1 VLFAAQESSFADNT
15 SMIASP
21 MPSNIPLFMVLAIS
35 IIIGFLM
42 VIVFRYTSDQKAIGR
57 AKDRLKAHLL
67 AVRLFQDQLPVVMRA
82 YGKILRGTGSY
93 LRLAFTP
100 FLIAILPITFLI
112 VQLDRYFGWLPLQ
125 PAQSFLVEARVNDP
139 ATLND
144 AALQLPPALSSSAPA
159 VHVVKDSEV
168 VWRVVAER
176 EGRYEIKI
184 AAAGQ
189 TVSKQVVVSPRLA
202 RVSPVRLK
210 GSFWERMFTS
220 GESALAEN
228 SPVQSIAIS
237 YPPRVINFVWMEWNW
252 IVLFFV
258 VSLIAGFIF
267 KSALGIQV

>member
-1 VLFAAQESSFADNT
+1 
-15 SMIASP
+15 
-21 MPSNIPLFMVLAIS
+21 MPSHTPLLLVLAIS
-35 IIIGFLM
+35 IVIGLLM

-82 YGKILRGTGSY
+82 YGRILRGTGSY

-125 PAQSFLVEARVNDP
+125 PAQTFLVEAQVEDP
-139 ATLND
+139 AALNE
-144 AALQLPPALSSSAPA
+144 ASLQLPPELSSSAPA
-159 VHVVKDSEV
+159 VHVPQEKEV

-176 EGRYEIKI
+176 
-184 AAAGQ
+184 AGNYNIQ
-189 TVSKQVVVSPRLA
+189 ITSAGHTVSKQVVVAPGLA

-210 GSFWERMFTS
+210 GDFWERMFTS
-220 GESALAEN
+220 GEPALADN
-228 SPVQSIAIS
+228 SPVQSIAIN
-237 YPPRVINFVWMEWNW
+237 YLPREISFVWMEWNW

-267 KSALGIQV
+267 KSVLGIQV

>member
-1 VLFAAQESSFADNT
+1 
-15 SMIASP
+15 MIAAS
-21 MPSNIPLFMVLAIS
+21 MPSNIPLFMVLAVS
-35 IIIGFLM
+35 IVIGFLM
-42 VIVFRYTSDQKAIGR
+42 VIIFRYTSDQKAIGR

-139 ATLND
+139 AALND
-144 AALQLPPALSSSAPA
+144 ASLQLPAALSISAPA
-159 VHVVKDSEV
+159 VHVPKDNEV

-176 EGRYEIKI
+176 EGQYEIKI

-189 TVSKQVVVSPRLA
+189 TVSKQIVVSPGLA

-210 GSFWERMFTS
+210 HNFWERMFTS
-220 GESALAEN
+220 GESALADN
-228 SPVQSIAIS
+228 SPVQSIAIT
-237 YPPRVINFVWMEWNW
+237 YPPRVIGFAWMEWNW

-258 VSLIAGFIF
+258 VSLIAGFSF

>member
-1 VLFAAQESSFADNT
+1 MASSSIPAGFALFDFAA
-15 SMIASP
+15 
-21 MPSNIPLFMVLAIS
+21 NIPLLWVLAIS
-35 IIIGFLM
+35 IVIGFLM

-112 VQLDRYFGWLPLQ
+112 VQLDRYFGWMPLQ
-125 PAQSFLVEARVNDP
+125 PAQTFLVEARVEDP
-139 ATLND
+139 AALNE
-144 AALQLPPALSSSAPA
+144 ASLQLPPELSSSAPA
-159 VHVVKDSEV
+159 VHVPKEKEV

-176 EGRYEIKI
+176 AGHYDIQI

-189 TVSKQVVVSPRLA
+189 TVSKQVVVAPGLA

-210 GSFWERMFTS
+210 DNFWERMFTS
-220 GESALAEN
+220 GEPALADN
-228 SPVQSIAIS
+228 SPVQSIAIN
-237 YPPRVINFVWMEWNW
+237 YPAREISFAWMEWNW

-267 KSALGIQV
+267 KSVLGIQV